1 MDQEG
6 EGKNCCSQFMGKGS
20 AGYLNLISSLI
31 HNFIDGLAIGVA
43 FATGKPEEFIPVLIA
58 VIAHEVPREMG
69 DVAILIKNEFTEKQ
83 TIICNGTIN
92 LISLIGA
99 LIGLGVTHLDDAVKL
114 YLLVFVGGN
123 FIYIAADIWRHLF
136 KNKEQKW
143 KNVVEFFGFAIGV
156 GVMFLL
162 LLLEEEA
169 GHEH

>member
-1 MDQEG
+1 
-6 EGKNCCSQFMGKGS
+6 
-20 AGYLNLISSLI
+20 
-31 HNFIDGLAIGVA
+31 
-43 FATGKPEEFIPVLIA
+43 
-58 VIAHEVPREMG
+58 MG

-99 LIGLGVTHLDDAVKL
+99 FIGLGVTHLDDAVKL

-143 KNVVEFFGFAIGV
+143 KNVVEFFGFALGV